1 MSEGLKASSGWEMG
15 SKWGVLM
22 GFNPAGPG
30 PIGAAGVAPVPN
42 SFDRLGNAE
51 EGGIVVVFGTS
62 AAHTSSQRS
71 KARWQNTTVG
81 DAHTRNRQC

>member
-1 MSEGLKASSGWEMG
+1 MSEGLKASSGCEMG

-22 GFNPAGPG
+22 GFSPAGPG
-30 PIGAAGVAPVPN
+30 PIGAAGVDPVPK

-62 AAHTSSQRS
+62 AAHMRSQRS
-71 KARWQNTTVG
+71 KG
-81 DAHTRNRQC
+81 